1 MPWHILYLVMRRGT
15 SDLEELHDC
24 LDDVTADS
32 SDSDCFEDAAD
43 FAGEWIMPLLATP
56 ADRV

>member
-1 MPWHILYLVMRRGT
+1 M
-15 SDLEELHDC
+15 EELHDC

-43 FAGEWIMPLLATP
+43 FAGKWIMPVLAAP